1 MGGLCTEAKTAT
13 SCVESRAVVV
23 ERASRSEG
31 RSMLVDGRVAVVFT
45 HDAVVRAAVAWAL
58 GTGPEIYRHVEVAN
72 GSITT
77 VGVVAGVR
85 RLVRTN
91 ENAHLAG
98 LALEP

>member
-1 MGGLCTEAKTAT
+1 
-13 SCVESRAVVV
+13 
-23 ERASRSEG
+23 
-31 RSMLVDGRVAVVFT
+31 VAVVFT

-72 GSITT
+72 CSIIT
-77 VGVVAGVR
+77 VGLVAGVR

-91 ENAHLAG
+91 ENAHLEG